1 MFTTQSLT
9 IYLDPEVV
17 ILLLD
22 HQPKAA
28 EVTNNLPSWA
38 KELRSLVTLSRVHH
52 NMKINLVILLEEII
66 EMK

>member
-28 EVTNNLPSWA
+28 EVTNNHPSWA

-52 NMKINLVILLEEII
+52 NMMITRLEVRIL

>member
-9 IYLDPEVV
+9 IYLDPEEV

-28 EVTNNLPSWA
+28 EVTNNPSWA